1 MNQQRHN
8 LLVAVALATA
18 LLVPSAALGEV
29 GQFAG
34 SGGRTIKF
42 RYELKPEWSPEE
54 PRGVH
59 VYFHGNNTGTQDDML
74 RFFFFHRDLAW
85 KLNLIPVS
93 LASPEAIPPSE
104 LRWQYESTSKR
115 YTGYGT
121 RLWYS
126 SRDGRL
132 VHDLLQSEFGQR
144 FRVDFDRVYL
154 HGGSAGTCFLNHFVP
169 KYGESYGG
177 GLLAHCGCFGDR
189 SHVNFLQS
197 SQGLWSPSEEFR
209 RKFRVFVSATKEDFL
224 YWDSIAAYGYYK
236 HTVGL
241 DAFGDFGASGG
252 HCAPTEVSD
261 EGAMEWLINGSGL
274 QQEPPVPHFR
284 RVSVMDGLV
293 GITVDDDGA
302 LWIARQ
308 HEATASVMILRSVD
322 RGEQLEA
329 VARLD
334 LDVHDLDATG
344 NALVVTASEGGVL
357 SRYRSSNMGKTFHK
371 LDQDGGVRL
380 TNTVADIHGN
390 LYAIIPRQGVHV
402 SQDHG
407 ESWTSLGPDSQLEEL
422 IFGNPDRL
430 HADAQSGFLFLEDYW
445 SNQIRWLG
453 ATAGYD
459 WNLVRPFRAGHEWG
473 VYSLA
478 WDGVR
483 FFGLSRGPG
492 FDDGA
497 LFTSNDRGSTWD
509 EEPMPDDRAVSWRSR
524 ASAIGNG
531 EILVVGGTARGYL
544 RDPGGEWTIIPGAYF
559 IGHWP
564 QATISTH
571 LGFDNDGHRLA
582 VDRHRGDV
590 YLTGGAGIFRLD
602 GQFRASGA
610 VAPLPDGDGDG
621 IPDKLDA
628 FPSDGYEYL
637 DSDGDGIAN
646 GVDDDDDGDGV
657 SDWHD
662 AVPLDRFDAVD
673 TDGDGVGDTSDPD
686 DDGDG
691 VWDAIDAFPL
701 DASAQADWDGDGIAN
716 SIDEDDDGDG
726 VRDSEDAFPKYPHEW
741 LDTDGDGIG
750 DNIDVDDDND
760 GLPDAQDPWPKSGEP
775 RPHLVPVTRLPG
787 NLRWEVHSRWV
798 FRKRA
803 QLHTERPLTY
813 AYPEGAGRSQDYGQI
828 TLGNGARPDV
838 QFMIDYFDGVGL
850 LYVDRNNNGDL
861 TDDGPPALRANGECC
876 IFELVQIEVTYAT
889 GVTVPYTIS
898 AHLPTVHQGGAW
910 IGNVEVSGRQFLA
923 LTVDRDID
931 GLFTGTEDYVC
942 VDADGDL
949 ELDCANI
956 DSPERFAHGDVAIL
970 AGRRLRVMVAESG
983 HRIEFADAVEAYHIP
998 LLPAASHPTRQGFVR
1013 IVNRGES
1020 SGTVGIAVFD
1030 DMGESYGSLSLA
1042 IDGLQ
1047 TVHFNSD
1054 DLESGNP
1061 DKGLSVGVGSGSG
1074 RWRLEVT
1081 SEMDIEVLGYIRTE
1095 DGFLTGMH
1103 DFVALREDYHAV
1115 PIFNPASNGRQV
1127 SWLRLINSGTQD
1139 ALVTI
1144 EGIDDK
1150 GTLSQSVE
1158 VAVSAGASRDIS
1170 AEGLESGGAGG
1181 LVGAIGDGDGKWR
1194 LRVRSDHPIRVMN
1207 LLESPTGH
1215 LTNLSTTRPPDAG
1228 THHVPLFP
1236 AASHPTQQGFV
1247 RVINLESRSG
1257 TLEIAAFDDS
1267 GTLHG
1272 PVSLSIGG
1280 RETIHFNSDDL
1291 ETGNSSKGFTG
1302 GVGVGTGHWRLE
1314 LRGDL
1319 DAEVLGYIRT
1329 ADGFVTSMHDR
1340 AALRG
1345 GWYRLPIFNP
1355 GSNDRQVSSL
1365 RLVNPGTEDATA
1377 WIEATDDRGVARP
1390 VLQVAVPAGGSRELS
1405 AALLETGGADGLVG
1419 SLGDGHGKWRLNIRS
1434 EVPVL
1439 AMSVLESPSGH
1450 LTNLSTS
1457 PGTLD
1462 GR

>member
-1 MNQQRHN
+1 
-8 LLVAVALATA
+8 
-18 LLVPSAALGEV
+18 
-29 GQFAG
+29 
-34 SGGRTIKF
+34 
-42 RYELKPEWSPEE
+42 
-54 PRGVH
+54 
-59 VYFHGNNTGTQDDML
+59 
-74 RFFFFHRDLAW
+74 
-85 KLNLIPVS
+85 
-93 LASPEAIPPSE
+93 
-104 LRWQYESTSKR
+104 
-115 YTGYGT
+115 
-121 RLWYS
+121 
-126 SRDGRL
+126 
-132 VHDLLQSEFGQR
+132 
-144 FRVDFDRVYL
+144 
-154 HGGSAGTCFLNHFVP
+154 
-169 KYGESYGG
+169 
-177 GLLAHCGCFGDR
+177 
-189 SHVNFLQS
+189 
-197 SQGLWSPSEEFR
+197 
-209 RKFRVFVSATKEDFL
+209 
-224 YWDSIAAYGYYK
+224 
-236 HTVGL
+236 
-241 DAFGDFGASGG
+241 
-252 HCAPTEVSD
+252 
-261 EGAMEWLINGSGL
+261 
-274 QQEPPVPHFR
+274 
-284 RVSVMDGLV
+284 
-293 GITVDDDGA
+293 
-302 LWIARQ
+302 
-308 HEATASVMILRSVD
+308 
-322 RGEQLEA
+322 
-329 VARLD
+329 
-334 LDVHDLDATG
+334 
-344 NALVVTASEGGVL
+344 
-357 SRYRSSNMGKTFHK
+357 
-371 LDQDGGVRL
+371 
-380 TNTVADIHGN
+380 
-390 LYAIIPRQGVHV
+390 
-402 SQDHG
+402 
-407 ESWTSLGPDSQLEEL
+407 
-422 IFGNPDRL
+422 
-430 HADAQSGFLFLEDYW
+430 
-445 SNQIRWLG
+445 
-453 ATAGYD
+453 
-459 WNLVRPFRAGHEWG
+459 
-473 VYSLA
+473 
-478 WDGVR
+478 
-483 FFGLSRGPG
+483 
-492 FDDGA
+492 
-497 LFTSNDRGSTWD
+497 
-509 EEPMPDDRAVSWRSR
+509 MPDDRAVSWRSR

-531 EILVVGGTARGYL
+531 EVLVVGGTAHGYL
-544 RDPGGEWTIIPGAYF
+544 RGPEGAWRRMPGAYY

-564 QATISTH
+564 EATISTGW
-571 LGFDNDGHRLA
+571 LFDNDGHRLA
-582 VDRHRGDV
+582 VDQHRGDV
-590 YLTGGAGIFRLD
+590 YLTSGLGIFRLD
-602 GQFRASGA
+602 GQFRTNGA

-621 IPDKLDA
+621 IPDNLDA

-657 SDWHD
+657 SDWQD

-673 TDGDGVGDTSDPD
+673 TDGDGVGDISDPD

-701 DASAQADWDGDGIAN
+701 DGSAQADSDRDGVADSVDN
-716 SIDEDDDGDG
+716 DDDGDG

-760 GLPDAQDPWPKSGEP
+760 GLADAQDPQPKDGEP
-775 RPHLVPVTRLPG
+775 RLHLVPVTRLPG
-787 NLRWEVHSRWV
+787 SLEWEEQSSWID
-798 FRKRA
+798 KRA
-803 QLHTERPLTY
+803 HFHAERPITHTY
-813 AYPEGAGRSQDYGQI
+813 PQGTGRSQDYGQI
-828 TLGNGARPDV
+828 TLGNGVRPDIE
-838 QFMIDYFDGVGL
+838 FMVDYLDGVRL

-861 TDDGPPALRANGECC
+861 TDDGPPALPTSRRCC
-876 IFELVQIEVTYAT
+876 AFEVSIEVSYAT
-889 GVTVPYTIS
+889 GITVPYTIGIVS
-898 AHLPTVHQGGAW
+898 STGREEAWIGPGGAW
-910 IGNVEVSGRQFLA
+910 IGNVELSGGREFLA

-970 AGRRLRVMVAESG
+970 AGKRLRVIVAESG
-983 HRIEFADAVEAYHIP
+983 HRIEFADAVEAYYIP
-998 LLPAASHPTRQGFVR
+998 LLPAASHPARQGFVR

-1020 SGTVGIAVFD
+1020 SGTVGIEVFD

-1047 TVHFNSD
+1047 TVHFNSH

-1074 RWRLEVT
+1074 SWRLEVT

-1095 DGFLTGMH
+1095 DGFLTSVH

-1115 PIFNPASNGRQV
+1115 PIFNPASNDGQV
-1127 SWLRLINSGTQD
+1127 SSLRLINWGAQE

-1144 EGIDDK
+1144 EGVDDK

-1158 VAVSAGASRDIS
+1158 VTVAAGRSREIS
-1170 AEGLESGGAGG
+1170 AQDLESGEADG

-1215 LTNLSTTRPPDAG
+1215 LANLSTTRPPDAG

-1236 AASHPTQQGFV
+1236 AASHPTQQGFA

-1291 ETGNSSKGFTG
+1291 ETGNPSKGFTG
-1302 GVGVGTGHWRLE
+1302 GVGVGAGHWRLE

-1340 AALRG
+1340 AALRD

-1365 RLVNPGTEDATA
+1365 RLVNPGTEDATT

-1405 AALLETGGADGLVG
+1405 AALLETGGVDGLVG

-1457 PGTLD
+1457 PGALD